1 MDANRKVTEKE
12 VENLYRFTR
21 QHFVEHFDVQT
32 ELVDHLAS
40 SIEEMWE
47 ENSKV
52 TFDDVLGKTFKKFG
66 VFGFS
71 DVVEGKVK
79 ELDKKY
85 FKKIFRHTVERLKW
99 PNILSSLA
107 LAVVIYYIVV
117 LFSYSRYSLI
127 VIYVLGGIIA
137 YLKLYSFQKKWKK
150 KTNGVKL
157 LAIEISLKTPG
168 TLIYAGYLLFIN
180 PILSSSS
187 EGFFEANSW
196 GLFITVFVFALFS
209 LVSFDSIY
217 GLEDDIEESYNK
229 YLAIA

>member
-1 MDANRKVTEKE
+1 METNRKVTDKE
-12 VENLYRFTR
+12 VEKLYWFTR
-21 QHFVEHFDVQT
+21 QHFVEHFDVQM

-40 SIEEMWE
+40 SIEDMWE
-47 ENSKV
+47 ENREI
-52 TFDDVLGKTFKKFG
+52 TFDDALGKTFKKFG
-66 VFGFS
+66 IFGFS

-99 PNILSSLA
+99 PKILSSLA
-107 LAVVIYYIVV
+107 LAVLIYYVVV
-117 LFSYSRYSLI
+117 LFNYSRYSL
-127 VIYVLGGIIA
+127 VAIYVLGGIIA

-157 LAIEISLKTPG
+157 LSIEMSLKAPAL
-168 TLIYAGYLLFIN
+168 LIYVGYMLFIN
-180 PILSSSS
+180 PILSFSK